1 MDLSF
6 FSTFNVIFQAL
17 LKIFIIAGLAGI
29 LTYRKIISEELI
41 DGLSLLVVYIFLPL
55 LTFSIII
62 TNFNPDEQ
70 GYWWWV
76 PLVAIAMPI
85 AGLLFSGL
93 LFAGKLKEKRG
104 LLPLASMQNAAYLIL
119 PIGEFA
125 FKDQFEE
132 FSLICFLVILGLNP
146 FMWSVGK
153 IIITKSNSVELKASQ
168 IFTPPFIANIL
179 ALGLVLTGAHKFV
192 PQVVTESA
200 QFLGSATVPVA
211 TFILGATL
219 ALSIRSVPPFWDTFR
234 VLIVKFLILPL
245 SVIAFMYFLHIGQK
259 HPLLAQVLIIQ
270 AASAPAT
277 AHILMVRTYGGDLRE
292 TGGITFVGYIVC
304 LFAIPF
310 WLSVWSMI
318 NP

>member
-1 MDLSF
+1 MINDTFL
-6 FSTFNVIFQAL
+6 STFSVIFQAL
-17 LKIFIIAGLAGI
+17 IKIFLIAGLAGF
-29 LTYRKIISEELI
+29 LTWRKIISEEVI
-41 DGLSLLVVYIFLPL
+41 NGLSLLVVYIFLPL

-62 TNFNPDEQ
+62 TSFNPNEQ

-76 PLVAIAMPI
+76 PLLAIAMPV
-85 AGLLFSGL
+85 AGLLVSGL
-93 LFAGKLKEKRG
+93 LFAGKIKEKRG

-153 IIITKSNSVELKASQ
+153 IIITKSKISDLKAGQ
-168 IFTPPFIANIL
+168 MFTPPFIANVL
-179 ALGLVLTGAHKFV
+179 ALGLVLSGAHKYV
-192 PQVVTESA
+192 PAVVTESA
-200 QFLGSATVPVA
+200 HFLGSATVPIA

-219 ALSIRSVPPFWDTFR
+219 ALSMRSVPPFWDTFR
-234 VLIVKFLILPL
+234 VLFVKFLVLPVL
-245 SVIAFMYFLHIGQK
+245 VIALMYFLQAGQK
-259 HPLLAQVLIIQ
+259 YPLLAQVLIIQ

-277 AHILMVRTYGGDLRE
+277 AHILMVRTYGGDLRG

-304 LFAIPF
+304 VLAIPL
-310 WLSVWSMI
+310 WLTVWSVI
-318 NP
+318 S